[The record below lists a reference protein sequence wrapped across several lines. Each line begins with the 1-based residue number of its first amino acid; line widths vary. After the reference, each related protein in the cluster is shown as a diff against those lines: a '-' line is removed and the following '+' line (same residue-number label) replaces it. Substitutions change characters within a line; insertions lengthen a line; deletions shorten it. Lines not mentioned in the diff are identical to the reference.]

1 MKFSLSCV
9 AALFAAT
16 ALATPV
22 SDDALAKRDD
32 RGHYKVGGLGA
43 HKKAI
48 LNAGGNTLDLA
59 IAMLEM

>member
-1 MKFSLSCV
+1 MKSFL
-9 AALFAAT
+9 ALLPVVFLT
-16 ALATPV
+16 ALGSPTAEDF
-22 SDDALAKRDD
+22 SKRAD
-32 RGHYKVGGLGA
+32 RGSETVSGISA

>member
-1 MKFSLSCV
+1 MKSFLT
-9 AALFAAT
+9 LLPMIFLT
-16 ALATPV
+16 ALGSP
-22 SDDALAKRDD
+22 SEDLSKRDD
-32 RGHYKVGGLGA
+32 RGSYTVTGIGA